1 MKNSKN
7 EHVYLCPKCA
17 VDTVHHITNQKH
29 SLYSVVCSCCN
40 TTSLVKPEVLT
51 YHHLKWED
59 ELRRILESLENP
71 FDE

>member
-1 MKNSKN
+1 MIQSSN

-17 VDTVHHITNQKH
+17 VDTVHHIINQNQE
-29 SLYSVVCSCCN
+29 LYGIVCSCCN
-40 TTSLVKPEVLT
+40 TPSLVKREILT

-59 ELRRILESLENP
+59 ELRRILDSLENP